1 MSDAASHEHQSFIKT
16 PTQLVVVCVLSF
28 VIPVVGL
35 ILFVQLVLGGINKDP
50 VTNSVDAVNER
61 IKPVAQVNIAS
72 GGGGGAAKSAE
83 EIYTSTCQACHGA
96 GVAGAPKMG
105 DAAAWR
111 KYVAEG
117 QKSVVADAIKGIRG
131 MPAKGGNPDLSDY
144 EFERTVVYMVNKSG
158 GNFKDPPAP
167 AAKPAAKAAK

>member
-16 PTQLVVVCVLSF
+16 PTQLVVVGVLAF

-61 IKPVAQVNIAS
+61 IKPVAQVNIS
-72 GGGGGAAKSAE
+72 SGGGGAAKGPE

-96 GVAGAPKMG
+96 GVAGAPKVG
-105 DAAAWR
+105 DAGAWR

-117 QKSVVADAIKGIRG
+117 QKAVVADAIKGIRG

-158 GNFKDPPAP
+158 GSFKDPTPP